1 VAANMRERTLPMANL
16 PPKLDGSGK
25 YDVMENVD
33 HDEML
38 KGIED
43 RLGGIVYKMV
53 DERGQ
58 VDLRKLT
65 GDEALQ
71 YMQALGMPVM
81 TMGR

>member
-1 VAANMRERTLPMANL
+1 
-16 PPKLDGSGK
+16 
-25 YDVMENVD
+25 
-33 HDEML
+33 
-38 KGIED
+38 
-43 RLGGIVYKMV
+43 MV